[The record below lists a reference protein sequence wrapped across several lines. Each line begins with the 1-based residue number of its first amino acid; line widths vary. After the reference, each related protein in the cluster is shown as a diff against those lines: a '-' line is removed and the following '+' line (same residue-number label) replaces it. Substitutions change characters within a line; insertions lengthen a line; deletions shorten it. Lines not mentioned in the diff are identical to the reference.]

1 MTEKYYQ
8 LGTHTAEQWCE
19 IHHELMS
26 EEGGGAIP
34 SRCVTCVDDKPHSPT
49 RGIFLLSDE
58 EAEALKAD
66 SRIAWINIDYSSYP
80 ETYKPNPEDLQ
91 ASNLKNSVYKS

>member
-26 EEGGGAIP
+26 EEGGDARVGYQDITKITQSTFPIRRARI
-34 SRCVTCVDDKPHSPT
+34 SSGLT
-49 RGIFLLSDE
+49 LNN
-58 EAEALKAD
+58 LK
-66 SRIAWINIDYSSYP
+66 IDY
-80 ETYKPNPEDLQ
+80 KGKLDRC
-91 ASNLKNSVYKS
+91 